1 MVLKLKKSKKLKK
14 SGNKLRKS
22 SKNLKRLRR
31 TKFQRIKKKSIWR
44 RHSGGASGA
53 LPTENNKK
61 NENNEKA

>member
-1 MVLKLKKSKKLKK
+1 MVLKLKKSNKLKK

-31 TKFQRIKKKSIWR
+31 TKLRRIKKKSIRR

-53 LPTENNKK
+53 LPTEKA
-61 NENNEKA
+61 EKAKRT